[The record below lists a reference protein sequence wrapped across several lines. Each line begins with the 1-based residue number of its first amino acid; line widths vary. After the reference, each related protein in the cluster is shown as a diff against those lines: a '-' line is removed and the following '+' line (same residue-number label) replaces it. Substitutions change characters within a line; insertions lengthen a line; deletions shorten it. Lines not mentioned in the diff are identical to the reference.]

1 MEYSNEHLN
10 ANGLLSVDELIH
22 ELMFSPIIPEDFD
35 FEDEVVQSKISSLI
49 NEVSAEVES
58 YIKRPL
64 GRQEYV
70 ENVTLSVNPQIQVTH
85 RPIKEVKEIASQFPI
100 SVDEVMK
107 YTDRISLDEGTL
119 QVGKAL
125 PMTRTRVGLARYP
138 QHSLLTVTVTYEA
151 GYILP
156 KDATEEKPSDL
167 PADIKGVVKRTC
179 VQLFQ
184 DLLDYNK
191 AQGLIMRQEGN
202 VNRMWQSDIELQMLQ
217 HGSFDKASQRVLD
230 AYKTYASMV
239 SV

>member
-1 MEYSNEHLN
+1 
-10 ANGLLSVDELIH
+10 
-22 ELMFSPIIPEDFD
+22 
-35 FEDEVVQSKISSLI
+35 
-49 NEVSAEVES
+49 
-58 YIKRPL
+58 
-64 GRQEYV
+64 
-70 ENVTLSVNPQIQVTH
+70 
-85 RPIKEVKEIASQFPI
+85 
-100 SVDEVMK
+100 MK

-138 QHSLLTVTVTYEA
+138 QHSLLTATVTYEA

>member
-10 ANGLLSVDELIH
+10 ANALLSVDELIH

-119 QVGKAL
+119 QVGKTS

-138 QHSLLTVTVTYEA
+138 QHSLLTATVTYEA

-156 KDATEEKPSDL
+156 KDATEEKPSDP

-202 VNRMWQSDIELQMLQ
+202 VNRMWQSDIELQMIQ

>member
-10 ANGLLSVDELIH
+10 ANALLSVDELIH

-125 PMTRTRVGLARYP
+125 VFG
-138 QHSLLTVTVTYEA
+138 
-151 GYILP
+151 
-156 KDATEEKPSDL
+156 D
-167 PADIKGVVKRTC
+167 KRD
-179 VQLFQ
+179 VHEVIGAEPDHQL
-184 DLLDYNK
+184 
-191 AQGLIMRQEGN
+191 
-202 VNRMWQSDIELQMLQ
+202 
-217 HGSFDKASQRVLD
+217 HGFIDKERNWD
-230 AYKTYASMV
+230 R
-239 SV
+239 